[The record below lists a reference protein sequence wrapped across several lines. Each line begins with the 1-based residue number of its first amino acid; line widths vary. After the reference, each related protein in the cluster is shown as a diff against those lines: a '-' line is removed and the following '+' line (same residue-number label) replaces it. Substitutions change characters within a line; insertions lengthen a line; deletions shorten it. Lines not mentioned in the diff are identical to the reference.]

1 MRRLRTLVL
10 AAVIGGATILGPA
23 VPAHAL
29 DCAPGVFTTVC
40 TAVFGTYC
48 KLTHRSPCFP

>member
-10 AAVIGGATILGPA
+10 GAAIGGIAVLGPA

-29 DCAPGVFTTVC
+29 DCQPGLVSTVC
-40 TAVFGTYC
+40 SAVFGTYC
-48 KLTHRSPCFP
+48 KVTHRSPCFP